1 MEDNRRNDR
10 GFKMRIYL
18 KDLTPEE
25 IIKRLKRGEV
35 IKTYYI
41 SIKMVD
47 GIIIRFYDN
56 GDYILN
62 DNTYIDRTDNS
73 YYFEEEPQ

>member
-73 YYFEEEPQ
+73 YYFEGEPQ